1 MSKIKD
7 FKSVRKDKYTKDD
20 LKALDSFQPQD
31 KKFGREVLSISVSKE
46 IKTWIEDL
54 VKYLNH
60 QSKRKITK
68 SEVTFLALLQLK
80 EKPYERILKELRNM

>member
-1 MSKIKD
+1 MAKLKT
-7 FKSVRKDKYTKDD
+7 FKTVTKNKYTSDD
-20 LKALDSFQPQD
+20 LQAIDSYQPQE

-46 IKTWIEDL
+46 LKTWLEDT

-68 SEVTFLALLQLK
+68 SEVASLALTQLK
-80 EKPYERILKELRNM
+80 EKPYNTILKEIRML